1 MATITLLM
9 ITNKLY
15 HIMLYQAQLA
25 GAGFELTT
33 LVVIGTYYTG
43 SYEFNYHMIMSAPIT
58 SIKKRYC
65 YGEARTTSFIVFGF
79 TRSVLNPQSTESEVS
94 MATITL
100 LMMYYNNSEN

>member
-1 MATITLLM
+1 
-9 ITNKLY
+9 
-15 HIMLYQAQLA
+15 MLYQAQLA

-65 YGEARTTSFIVFGF
+65 YVKKIFAVKSNNDSIILWRSRICFI
-79 TRSVLNPQSTESEVS
+79 SLSE
-94 MATITL
+94 L
-100 LMMYYNNSEN
+100 L